1 MPRVGLNEDA
11 VVDAALAVV
20 DENDPQALT
29 LATVAARVGVAT
41 PSLYQHVASL
51 AQLRA
56 RVAARVLA
64 EMTTIATDAVLGR
77 SGDDAVATLMRRLRE
92 YAVAHPSR
100 YAAVPAIRYTIRR
113 WLRPRRSSCASS
125 WRSYVGTT

>member
-1 MPRVGLNEDA
+1 MPRVGLNGDA

-20 DENDPQALT
+20 DESGPQALT

-41 PSLYQHVASL
+41 PSLYQHVAGL

-64 EMTTIATDAVLGR
+64 EMTDGR
-77 SGDDAVATLMRRLRE
+77 YRR
-92 YAVAHPSR
+92 
-100 YAAVPAIRYTIRR
+100 RR
-113 WLRPRRSSCASS
+113 RAQRGRRRSHADAPP
-125 WRSYVGTT
+125 T